1 MADTKNEKTL
11 DAEVLAKQVEELKA
25 QLAEAKAEAKAGAK
39 AAPKAKDVEL
49 TKPGSH
55 VATQR
60 GYAKGQIIEPGR
72 PVPADVPVSENWM
85 KTAPK
90 KAKAD
95 EDDAE

>member
-1 MADTKNEKTL
+1 MAEKKTEKTL
-11 DAEVLAKQVEELKA
+11 DAEALAKQVEELKA
-25 QLAEAKAEAKAGAK
+25 QLAEAKSGPKAEAKAK
-39 AAPKAKDVEL
+39 AVEL

-60 GYAKGQIIEPGR
+60 GYANGQIIEKDR
-72 PVPADVPVSENWM
+72 PVPAGTPISENWM

-90 KAKAD
+90 KAKSD